1 LFEKNFQKFW
11 KIRNLS
17 GTDAAT
23 AQWAASSAM
32 RQTRDSPKA
41 LTPNL
46 ATGQASVWLQI
57 ADGMVTFFENY
68 ERELEKYWT
77 KTHFFQLS

>member
-23 AQWAASSAM
+23 VQVGGSSAM
-32 RQTRDSPKA
+32 RQTGNSPKA
-41 LTPNL
+41 LAPNL
-46 ATGQASVWLQI
+46 ATGEAPHGLQI
-57 ADGMVTFFENY
+57 AEGMVMFFESY

-77 KTHFFQLS
+77 KMLFFPLR